1 MNDSAEEVKLLDTEA
16 LKIGAREDEAAG
28 STRVVLF
35 DSLDEVYGG
44 RGSSANGGGDG
55 GGGGSHGFI
64 FSSFVVLIVVVV
76 VVVVV
81 MVGHVAESVGAVRVC
96 DGRGSVREEKE
107 GASVRVRVS
116 VWFEGVERSSV
127 VGEEEERWL
136 SYCRE

>member
-76 VVVVV
+76 V
-81 MVGHVAESVGAVRVC
+81 GHVAESVGAVRVF
-96 DGRGSVREEKE
+96 DGRGRGRGSVREEKE